1 MPVFEYQC
9 EKCGKRMEAFQHNR
23 NSLKTCNEVLPGC
36 AENGEIHRLISAFS
50 IKGDSSSADSFLEKS
65 TPSEHTHSGGCGCF
79 GTSSCPSGEVRSKY
93 GIA

>member
-1 MPVFEYQC
+1 
-9 EKCGKRMEAFQHNR
+9 
-23 NSLKTCNEVLPGC
+23 
-36 AENGEIHRLISAFS
+36 LISAFS

-65 TPSEHTHSGGCGCF
+65 TPSGHTHSGGCGCF